1 MIILVNAKNTIKF
14 SLSTEQMNLLVLL
27 SAWKKGDSIIN
38 LPLETL
44 SNESNVTIN
53 RQPVDLPNKNS
64 SNLQKVFD
72 ITPYCNEYKN
82 ELTISSLAT
91 QNYGKTYL
99 FVVAFCN
106 SKPIDQFLSSLQEVP
121 MDEIKRKMFKKQTT
135 TEDDDIISTS
145 NALSL
150 QCPVSLIG
158 IGIPTKFKSC
168 MHLNCVDASSMFQMY
183 SHFSIW
189 QCPILT
195 ISPER
200 EYTYQQTQESELESD
215 SESENDKK

>member
-14 SLSTEQMNLLVLL
+14 SLSTEQMNLLSKNNSSYHILTLL

-53 RQPVDLPNKNS
+53 RQPVDLPNKKS

-91 QNYGKTYL
+91 QNYGKVSNLY
-99 FVVAFCN
+99 CH
-106 SKPIDQFLSSLQEVP
+106 
-121 MDEIKRKMFKKQTT
+121 IKF
-135 TEDDDIISTS
+135 
-145 NALSL
+145 
-150 QCPVSLIG
+150 
-158 IGIPTKFKSC
+158 
-168 MHLNCVDASSMFQMY
+168 
-183 SHFSIW
+183 
-189 QCPILT
+189 
-195 ISPER
+195 
-200 EYTYQQTQESELESD
+200 
-215 SESENDKK
+215 